1 MVLIALLSVAL
12 LRAVLKFGKG
22 PESTEI
28 TLVARRRGKAADQN
42 KTGECVDAYY
52 LRELL

>member
-1 MVLIALLSVAL
+1 MLIALLSVAL
-12 LRAVLKFGKG
+12 LRAVRKLGKG

-28 TLVARRRGKAADQN
+28 TLVARRGKAADQN

-52 LRELL
+52 LRGLL